1 MPVQFEQIQVRES
14 EAKELEQLMER
25 IPCDVRVS
33 VHFVPCNLSLH
44 ISQGG
49 TDTSQGKVNILLQA
63 YISKEL
69 VDDFALVSDMAYA
82 AQNGGR
88 IVRALL
94 EIAISRKWAN
104 VTAVLIG
111 LSKAIEKRLWPFD
124 HPLRQFDLKSDT
136 IYGLQERAD
145 EWSVAQLA
153 TLDASALGQLIH
165 LNEQHGLALLNAC
178 KQFPTVQI
186 DYDLRPLGYDVLKI
200 SIRVKRAFNWNTKV
214 HGQAECFW
222 LWVEDYDGLIILQL
236 AHLLFRQNTNVL
248 TLDFVISVLD
258 GRPLP
263 SVTVRYVSDLWMGAE
278 DEVLIPLES
287 LIMPTPS
294 QCHSPILNL
303 PFLSTS
309 VFKNPTVERIFSQR
323 VKNLNAIQ
331 TQAYWSLVN
340 TKGHFLL
347 CAPVGSGK
355 SVMAQIVIW

>member
-1 MPVQFEQIQVRES
+1 MFVQFEQIQVRES

-25 IPCDVRVS
+25 IPCDVQVS
-33 VHFVPCNLSLH
+33 VHFLPCSLSLH
-44 ISQGG
+44 VSQGG
-49 TDTSQGKVNILLQA
+49 TDTSQGKVNILLQT
-63 YISKEL
+63 YISREL

-124 HPLRQFDLKSDT
+124 QPLKQFDLRAD
-136 IYGLQERAD
+136 IFYGLQEWAD
-145 EWSVAQLA
+145 EWSAAQLA
-153 TLDASALGQLIH
+153 TLDASALGQLVH

-178 KQFPTVQI
+178 KQFPAVHI

-200 SIRVKRAFNWNTKV
+200 SIRVKRAFNWSTKV
-214 HGQAECFW
+214 HGHAESFW

-248 TLDFVISVLD
+248 TLDFVISVPN
-258 GRPLP
+258 GQPPP

-278 DEVLIPLES
+278 DELLIPLQS

-294 QCHSPILNL
+294 QCHSPMLDL

-309 VFKNPTVERIFSQR
+309 VFKNPMVQKIFLERM
-323 VKNLNAIQ
+323 KNFNAIQ
-331 TQAYWSLVN
+331 TQVYWSLVN
-340 TKGHFLL
+340 SKCHFLL
-347 CAPVGSGK
+347 CSPVGSGK
-355 SVMAQIVIW
+355 SVMAQLVIW